1 MTGKHRFMKFR
12 SKNIIKQKTSAF
24 LSELILC
31 FSLILLFVLV
41 RFSSEH
47 LFSEDGLIEYISVL
61 FWLIGFLICLR
72 YLFRKKKKYRL
83 ITTVFCLICLFS
95 LGEEISWGQRILDIK
110 TPEYIAKHSRQSEIN
125 FHNLYILSGGSTWK
139 RFFETGE
146 LSIYQIVDLQNI
158 FRLGF
163 VFFFLVLPILCIN
176 KKIYDFVMRIGYY
189 RPTLFF
195 LLNIWIVMI
204 FSALIC
210 TNASHHMHHQ
220 LQEVR
225 EMCYA
230 LFIAIYLHRLSR
242 TDEAFRL
249 ENQ

>member
-1 MTGKHRFMKFR
+1 
-12 SKNIIKQKTSAF
+12 
-24 LSELILC
+24 
-31 FSLILLFVLV
+31 VLV
-41 RFSSEH
+41 RFSSER
-47 LFSEDGLIEYISVL
+47 LFGEDGLIEYISVL

-83 ITTVFCLICLFS
+83 ITTVFCLICLFA

-110 TPEYIAKHSRQSEIN
+110 TPEYIEKHSRQREIN

-176 KKIYDFVMRIGYY
+176 KK
-189 RPTLFF
+189 T
-195 LLNIWIVMI
+195 
-204 FSALIC
+204 C
-210 TNASHHMHHQ
+210 
-220 LQEVR
+220 
-225 EMCYA
+225 
-230 LFIAIYLHRLSR
+230 LSG
-242 TDEAFRL
+242 
-249 ENQ
+249 